1 MHSSQLCPCNGTAH
15 RIPQPTSFFIA
26 AGPRPPSRGSNDP
39 LIVNDALLNAW
50 ATPAAAAP
58 ALQKMSKA
66 IAVRSLRRWDAFLG
80 FRAGHDGLG
89 RTLGVWRDKFDGV
102 RFAVLLLAMRKL
114 NEQLKLQHGAPG
126 EQSL

>member
-1 MHSSQLCPCNGTAH
+1 MVQQIKFLCLN
-15 RIPQPTSFFIA
+15 IFSIA

-39 LIVNDALLNAW
+39 LIVNDVLLNAW

-58 ALQKMSKA
+58 AMQKMSQA

-114 NEQLKLQHGAPG
+114 NNQLKLQHGAPG
-126 EQSL
+126 KLSL